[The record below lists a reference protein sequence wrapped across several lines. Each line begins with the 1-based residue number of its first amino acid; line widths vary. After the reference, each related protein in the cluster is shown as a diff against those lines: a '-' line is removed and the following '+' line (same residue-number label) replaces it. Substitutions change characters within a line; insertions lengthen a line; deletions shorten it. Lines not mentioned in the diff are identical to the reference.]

1 MTTETSESQVAIT
14 DDDGLPII
22 DLDTFSKWMDEALQ
36 HLPTAEAV
44 AELLVMLRWY
54 RELELKGIKNDKLPN
69 ELTFCERSIY
79 CILELLK
86 NNNYTQKYG
95 GGIALMRLHSNFIDI
110 ANGKRASLFEP
121 KERRSGKPPNDTID
135 EVIKGRAAGT
145 LSQLIEARDK
155 AGEAADRVAKALRKS
170 RPDMRDVTGNKIIN
184 WRERLMEGEGA
195 PGASET
201 ALKHYKDC
209 STADFGNTPRARGEN
224 LLKQLEK
231 RGAFF
236 G

>member
-1 MTTETSESQVAIT
+1 MTTETPEPQVAIT
-14 DDDGLPII
+14 DDDGLPVI
-22 DLDTFSKWMDEALQ
+22 DLDTFNKWMDEAIQ
-36 HLPTAEAV
+36 HLPTPEAV

-54 RELELKGIKNDKLPN
+54 RELELKGIENDKLPN

-79 CILELLK
+79 CILKFLNK
-86 NNNYTQKYG
+86 STFTQKYG

-110 ANGKRASLFEP
+110 ANGKRSSLFEP
-121 KERRSGKPPNDTID
+121 KERRSGKPPNDTVD

-145 LSQLIEARDK
+145 LSQLIEAHDK
-155 AGEAADRVAKALRKS
+155 AGGAADRVAKALQKS
-170 RPDMRDVTGNKIIN
+170 RRDMRDIRGETIIN
-184 WRERLMEGEGA
+184 WREKLMQGES